1 MVFEEL
7 YLSGNFILHIY
18 GDDFDNITNIKKIDL
33 SNNSLI
39 LFEPQHELS
48 SLGSLNMDNN
58 SLKEIPN
65 LQGTYNSLGEIRLQN
80 NDISFRSLL
89 MLKEKIN
96 GSEQSLNSLFL
107 NGNEDF
113 VNNLYAVIK
122 YLEEFPNL
130 HTSDLSASQLGKRFE
145 ITKNSSVMVS

>member
-1 MVFEEL
+1 MDFEEL
-7 YLSGNFILHIY
+7 YLSENFILHIY
-18 GDDFDNITNIKKIDL
+18 GDYFEDITNIKKIDISYNGVL
-33 SNNSLI
+33 S
-39 LFEPQHELS
+39 FEPQHELA

-58 SLKEIPN
+58 NLKEIPN
-65 LQGTYNSLGEIRLQN
+65 LQGTYNSLREIRLQN

-96 GSEQSLNSLFL
+96 GSETSLNSLFL
-107 NGNEDF
+107 DGNEDF

-130 HTSDLSASQLGKRFE
+130 HTSDLSVSQLGKTYTIQE
-145 ITKNSSVMVS
+145 ST